1 MTSPLWLAR
10 SRERLV
16 RPLGIVSRAI
26 AAIGGGYA
34 VAAAAAA
41 VIALYLPG
49 SRANAA
55 VTGTLMSFLIYA
67 VAVMW
72 VFAARTATRA
82 WIGLVIPGAVLA
94 SVLFLHY
101 GVGGAAT

>member
-1 MTSPLWLAR
+1 VGA
-10 SRERLV
+10 
-16 RPLGIVSRAI
+16 LGILSRAT
-26 AAIGGGYA
+26 AAIGGGYT

-41 VIALYLPG
+41 VMALYLPG

-55 VTGTLMSFLIYA
+55 VTGTLLSFVIYA

-82 WIGLVIPGAVLA
+82 WIGLVVPGAVLA
-94 SVLFLHY
+94 SVLLLHY
-101 GVGGAAT
+101 GVGSGA